1 VYPRSFLG
9 TPEYGWS
16 PTVRQ
21 GNMQTRL
28 QQIRSGRWVTI
39 SDFLKA

>member
-1 VYPRSFLG
+1 
-9 TPEYGWS
+9 
-16 PTVRQ
+16 VRQ

-28 QQIRSGRWVTI
+28 QQIRSGRWATI